1 MTLSPRDLAIQSA
14 LPMLPVPH
22 DGALPDLPVG
32 QRRLLLAA
40 DGLYLE
46 VAAPTM
52 TATLRLAEIRLPFGP
67 LQQRLVFPHGP
78 LPAAH
83 LRTLAERAKDTPGQE
98 IAGAV
103 VWSAQKGYEVVLP
116 EVLSA
121 SAGHISY
128 RDTLDDA
135 GLMLDLHSHATGP
148 AFFSSTDDASDSARP
163 GPYLAVVLGRCDG
176 PMELALRFVSAPF
189 LVPLPIQLLS
199 PGAHGLIA
207 A

>member
-1 MTLSPRDLAIQSA
+1 MTLSPRDLAIQAS
-14 LPMLPVPH
+14 LPILPVPH
-22 DGALPDLPVG
+22 DGELPPLPLG

-46 VAAPTM
+46 VSAPAM
-52 TATLRLAEIRLPFGP
+52 AATLRLAEAALPYGP
-67 LQQRLVFPHGP
+67 LKQRLVLPHGP

-83 LRTLAERAKDTPGQE
+83 LRGLAERAKATPQQE
-98 IAGAV
+98 VAGAV
-103 VWSAQKGYEVVLP
+103 VWAAGQGYQLVDP
-116 EVLSA
+116 EVISA

-135 GLMLDLHSHATGP
+135 GLVLDLHSHATGP
-148 AFFSSTDDASDSARP
+148 AYFSSTDDASDRARP
-163 GPYLAVVLGRCDG
+163 GPYLAMVLGRCDG

-189 LVPLPIQLLS
+189 LVPIPVQLLS
-199 PGAHGLIA
+199 PGAHGLVA